1 MALFDRILL
10 KGRGLFHLYQFLGSR
25 KQQMKQRQG
34 SSPQERQALELVRET
49 CSQYRGR
56 NIFSPEDLRFL
67 PDTLS
72 LISQIACIYHP
83 SEKAPLEKA
92 RIGKLFAVF
101 QEMNRQIFNVIEIHG
116 LEELARF
123 RLREVLSKGT
133 VNKSIVF
140 WVPDFLRR
148 RIRLMMMRT
157 LWVYGL
163 QLVGES
169 AIKVYAEYRED
180 EAPEPEVLLA
190 EMDQLQD
197 KSDPSFPEEVHE
209 IIETSRKNVLFSVKP
224 LVWAD
229 MKPLYISLV
238 ENISRAWH
246 PESSLPLYEVRVYD
260 LLKSLARYLEWA
272 GKLSQ
277 KPVLNKMLGLRV
289 SHIIGVK
296 EVVIPFAGNTL
307 VDWTRKF
314 QVGRAAKWAKTIYK
328 TLQKKQPRVLFHDVA
343 AGIVKE
349 GGKRWLALYF
359 HDKIADETNRLYK
372 NSQI

>member
-1 MALFDRILL
+1 
-10 KGRGLFHLYQFLGSR
+10 
-25 KQQMKQRQG
+25 MKQRQG

>member
-123 RLREVLSKGT
+123 RLR
-133 VNKSIVF
+133 
-140 WVPDFLRR
+140 
-148 RIRLMMMRT
+148 
-157 LWVYGL
+157 
-163 QLVGES
+163 
-169 AIKVYAEYRED
+169 
-180 EAPEPEVLLA
+180 
-190 EMDQLQD
+190 
-197 KSDPSFPEEVHE
+197 
-209 IIETSRKNVLFSVKP
+209 
-224 LVWAD
+224 
-229 MKPLYISLV
+229 
-238 ENISRAWH
+238 
-246 PESSLPLYEVRVYD
+246 
-260 LLKSLARYLEWA
+260 
-272 GKLSQ
+272 
-277 KPVLNKMLGLRV
+277 
-289 SHIIGVK
+289 
-296 EVVIPFAGNTL
+296 
-307 VDWTRKF
+307 
-314 QVGRAAKWAKTIYK
+314 
-328 TLQKKQPRVLFHDVA
+328 
-343 AGIVKE
+343 
-349 GGKRWLALYF
+349 
-359 HDKIADETNRLYK
+359 
-372 NSQI
+372 